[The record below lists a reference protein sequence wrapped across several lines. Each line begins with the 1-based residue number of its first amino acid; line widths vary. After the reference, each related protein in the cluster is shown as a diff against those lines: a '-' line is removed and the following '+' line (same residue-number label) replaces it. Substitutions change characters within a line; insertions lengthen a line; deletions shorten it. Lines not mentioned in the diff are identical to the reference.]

1 MYPQSPVPAKIG
13 QNGIGNV
20 TDPHLKGG
28 PIFYKGGHMGPDLLF
43 QGGDFSN
50 LVFMYGPVHLNG
62 ILDLVDMDDP
72 IPMGTGH
79 PGIDQGH
86 HGLSHLNGRKGDVHR
101 DPQGTIAVPV
111 GRGYLNEGHVQG
123 QDAPSEKKMD
133 LTEENGHI
141 VPAMAVDE
149 TADVA
154 PDK

>member
-1 MYPQSPVPAKIG
+1 R
-13 QNGIGNV
+13 
-20 TDPHLKGG
+20 
-28 PIFYKGGHMGPDLLF
+28 
-43 QGGDFSN
+43 
-50 LVFMYGPVHLNG
+50 

-154 PDK
+154 PDKEGVQPETFIIGCLGVGCLPFSVYGYDLHFPEFPITLTERIDQ